1 MRAFDRF
8 GGVDDAAAHGHG
20 QRQVQRSGS
29 GGRFRVAHAVDPEE
43 PGGMGGGREGVQVAV
58 PPFHFH
64 LVTWGAEDRRHD
76 GGGVFAV
83 KGGVRA
89 PVRQDR
95 RQLGA
100 AVAVRRAGRQQAAR
114 AQHAPCLPDGHPRIS
129 VVVQGVKRGH
139 RINGHISDWQ
149 AGAVGP
155 DRGAG
160 RQGQHGR

>member
-8 GGVDDAAAHGHG
+8 GGVDDAAAHGQG
-20 QRQVQRSGS
+20 QRQVQRAGS
-29 GGRFRVAHAVDPEE
+29 GGRFHVAHAVDPEE

-58 PPFHFH
+58 PPFHLH

-95 RQLGA
+95 RQLGV
-100 AVAVRRAGRQQAAR
+100 AVAVRRAGRQQATG
-114 AQHAPCLPDGHPRIS
+114 AQHAPRLPDGHARIG
-129 VVVQGVKRGH
+129 VVIQGIKRGH
-139 RINGHISDWQ
+139 GINGRIGDRQ
-149 AGAVGP
+149 PGAVGP
-155 DRGAG
+155 HHGAG